1 MSDQAQKFECWG
13 ICELMG
19 HQRVAGRIGERAI
32 GGGNLL
38 QVDVPQADD
47 SFRTVFYGNS
57 AIYALHVTDEAAAR
71 ACAKVSGTRPTYAWE
86 LESASRRL
94 PAPAPESSFTPSEP
108 DEPDEPCQACA
119 DSPEG
124 RCDEHMPF

>member
-19 HQRVAGRIGERAI
+19 HQRVAGRISERAI

-38 QVDVPQADD
+38 QVDVPQADE

-86 LESASRRL
+86 LENASRRL
-94 PAPAPESSFTPSEP
+94 ESPSQRDAFQSGP
-108 DEPDEPCQACA
+108 DHDDDQEFP
-119 DSPEG
+119 
-124 RCDEHMPF
+124 

>member
-1 MSDQAQKFECWG
+1 MSDNTERFECWG
-13 ICELMG
+13 IVDLFG
-19 HQRVAGRIGERAI
+19 HQRVAGRISERAI

-47 SFRTVFYGNS
+47 SFRTVFYGTS

-86 LESASRRL
+86 LERAARPQL
-94 PAPAPESSFTPSEP
+94 PAPQAPATP
-108 DEPDEPCQACA
+108 DEPDEPCEACA
-119 DSPEG
+119 ESPEG
-124 RCDEHMPF
+124 RCDDHMPF